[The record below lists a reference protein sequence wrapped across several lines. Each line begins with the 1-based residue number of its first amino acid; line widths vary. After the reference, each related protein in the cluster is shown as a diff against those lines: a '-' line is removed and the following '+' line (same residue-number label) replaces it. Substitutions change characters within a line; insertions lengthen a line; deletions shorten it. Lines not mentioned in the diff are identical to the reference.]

1 MTKGEFYELL
11 AQIDVDAAEYAK
23 DKGEFKH
30 IIENAYAL
38 GAHRTLQKILK
49 NDKRRS

>member
-1 MTKGEFYELL
+1 MTKGEFYELM
-11 AQIDVDAAEYAK
+11 AQIDIDAAEYAK

-38 GAHRTLQKILK
+38 GAGRMLQKICK
-49 NDKRRS
+49 I